1 MVRRADQRGA
11 FESRMIQPM
20 PRICVWNSRRC
31 EALAMKR
38 RWLAVGVALAL
49 SACAGEEHTAAFRK
63 KETQLLETRQT
74 ALLRCATQSEC
85 DRAWNRTRDFIERRS
100 STRITR
106 FGPDLIETAQSHLA
120 GNVYLWAS
128 RAASADGSATIRLKA
143 MCKGMYD
150 SNGGPGWQYDGCAA
164 KILEIQEGFR
174 SLQDPSSAQGTPPR

>member
-1 MVRRADQRGA
+1 MT
-11 FESRMIQPM
+11 QPM
-20 PRICVWNSRRC
+20 PRVCVWNSRRC

-38 RWLAVGVALAL
+38 RWLAISVLLAL

-85 DRAWNRTRDFIERRS
+85 DRAWNRTRDFIERHS

-106 FGPDLIETAQSHLA
+106 FGSDLIETAQPSLA

-128 RAASADGSATIRLKA
+128 RTASADGSSTIRLKA

-150 SNGGPGWQYDGCAA
+150 SNGGPGWQYDGCATQ
-164 KILEIQEGFR
+164 ILEIQEGFR